1 MLKEIL
7 IGIAILFLGFGVFVF
22 TNMPK
27 DIGPSSY
34 QQTTVSPTE
43 TPTISIT
50 SPTTKTAATNTPTP
64 TTSANKGI
72 TTSDLAKHTNENS
85 CWMAINGNVYDVT
98 KYISSHPGG
107 NLILLGCGKDATDLF
122 TGIASM
128 GKRHSSRAQ
137 SLLAQLL
144 VGQLSK

>member
-1 MLKEIL
+1 MLKEFL
-7 IGIAILFLGFGVFVF
+7 IGIAVLFFGFGVFVF

-34 QQTTVSPTE
+34 QQTIVSPTE

-50 SPTTKTAATNTPTP
+50 SPITKTSVPKTPTP

-72 TTSDLAKHTNENS
+72 TTSDLAKHTNESS
-85 CWMAINGNVYDVT
+85 CWMVINGNVYDVT
-98 KYISSHPGG
+98 QYITSHPGG
-107 NLILLGCGKDATDLF
+107 NLILLGCGKDATSLF
-122 TGIASM
+122 NGTASM

-137 SLLAQLL
+137 SILAQLL
-144 VGQLSK
+144 VGPLVK